1 MSVEGMW
8 KFQSGDYGNRQQPRW
23 GGIVVL
29 ESGRVF
35 GGDSVM
41 AYVGTYAIDRG
52 QIVADVRSWTW
63 NRDIPED
70 EMSNVFGMTG
80 PIDYQVRLTGKVEGG
95 AIVGELWPVEAPD
108 FKLAARMEKIAE
120 LP

>member
-8 KFQSGDYGNRQQPRW
+8 QFQSASFEDPENLVW
-23 GGIVVL
+23 GGIVIL

-41 AYVGTYAIDRG
+41 AYHGSYEVDRG
-52 QIVADVRSWTW
+52 VIIADVRCWTW
-63 NRDIPED
+63 NTEIPE
-70 EMSNVFGMTG
+70 EQMANVFGMTG
-80 PIDYQVRLTGKVEGG
+80 PIDYQVRLEGSHDGNKIEG
-95 AIVGELWPVEAPD
+95 AIWPVADPSL
-108 FKLAARMEKIAE
+108 KLVAAMKKIAD